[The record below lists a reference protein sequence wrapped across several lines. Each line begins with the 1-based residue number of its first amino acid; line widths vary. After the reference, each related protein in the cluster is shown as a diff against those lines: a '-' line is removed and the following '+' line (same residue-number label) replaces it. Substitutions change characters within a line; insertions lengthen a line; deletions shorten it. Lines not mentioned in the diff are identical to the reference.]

1 MNDSGEPD
9 GTLSKVTRQQR
20 VHELLA
26 RFESTLNSGA
36 PLRIED
42 FQEFVAVADR
52 DALAKS
58 LSDVERAERERVAA
72 QTTIH
77 ADSGPTREPAQDLRA
92 TGQEEEQ
99 ERAEARSTLQ
109 ALGPGLS
116 HAISARA
123 DEQYSGPPGAPGPAI
138 YEGAGSTLYSGAGPK
153 ALGKVEEPGL
163 VCPHC
168 RSPIGSL
175 SDSLENVVCPECAGS
190 FRVEQT
196 DLARTTDEPRLL
208 ERFRLLER
216 VGKGTFGVVWR
227 AFDTKLERIVALKVP
242 HSSLLESADFQE
254 RFWREAQAAAAL
266 RHSGIVP
273 VHEAIAESSFT
284 AIVSEFVDGVSLKEL
299 LETRKLT
306 FHEAA
311 ALVEEVAHAL
321 HHAHQKG
328 LVHRDIKPANIM
340 IEFPVV
346 APSAQPMLSRGPIR
360 PHVRWAG
367 P

>member
-1 MNDSGEPD
+1 MSC
-9 GTLSKVTRQQR
+9 
-20 VHELLA
+20 
-26 RFESTLNSGA
+26 
-36 PLRIED
+36 
-42 FQEFVAVADR
+42 
-52 DALAKS
+52 
-58 LSDVERAERERVAA
+58 
-72 QTTIH
+72 
-77 ADSGPTREPAQDLRA
+77 
-92 TGQEEEQ
+92 
-99 ERAEARSTLQ
+99 ARSAPEAFASNRRTL
-109 ALGPGLS
+109 
-116 HAISARA
+116 
-123 DEQYSGPPGAPGPAI
+123 
-138 YEGAGSTLYSGAGPK
+138 
-153 ALGKVEEPGL
+153 
-163 VCPHC
+163 
-168 RSPIGSL
+168 
-175 SDSLENVVCPECAGS
+175 PE
-190 FRVEQT
+190 R
-196 DLARTTDEPRLL
+196 RTNPDLL

-266 RHSGIVP
+266 RHTGIVP
-273 VHEAIAESSFT
+273 VHEAIAESSLT

-346 APSAQPMLSRGPIR
+346 APSGPTDAQSRGHSPARPLGRPVIVDFGLALRNEAEIVLTLDGQIIGTPAYMSPEQAAGKGHQADRRSDVYCLGVVLYELLCGELPFRGSRAMVVHQVLHESPRPPRRLNDKVPRDLETICLKAMAKEPAWRYASASDLAAGLATLSRGKADPGATYR
-360 PHVRWAG
+360 
-367 P
+367 